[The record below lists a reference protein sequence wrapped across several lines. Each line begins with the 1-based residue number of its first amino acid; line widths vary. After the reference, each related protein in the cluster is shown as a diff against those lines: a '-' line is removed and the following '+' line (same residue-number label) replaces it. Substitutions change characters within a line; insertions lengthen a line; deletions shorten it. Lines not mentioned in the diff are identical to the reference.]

1 MFGLSGWI
9 PQISVIPLL
18 RFHTG
23 LALQVA
29 YRLFCDGGILETR
42 SGWLLQ
48 QETIETDHIVQNH
61 CCPLRMDFKLSD
73 ACVECRDSI
82 AYHAVVSW
90 RYAWNILEGSMY
102 AHDCQAISMCRRAR
116 TYTIYPQ
123 TQTFV
128 LFISLINA
136 IWLFNIAMENPK
148 NKWRFLAGKI
158 IYKWAIFHGYVK

>member
-1 MFGLSGWI
+1 
-9 PQISVIPLL
+9 
-18 RFHTG
+18 
-23 LALQVA
+23 
-29 YRLFCDGGILETR
+29 
-42 SGWLLQ
+42 
-48 QETIETDHIVQNH
+48 
-61 CCPLRMDFKLSD
+61 MDFKLSD

-158 IYKWAIFHGYVK
+158 IYFYGPSIPWLCLPEESSVCLKIGCPKSTGDS